1 MSNAILDQTCTRGVE
16 SGEAW
21 SSGQEEEH
29 QGRGSLHEKGHPVV
43 QTGEEWREGEGE
55 GEGEGENAQCKREV
69 VQPGGGSIAT
79 YFKHLYM
86 YMYNAPTRVLIKR
99 TKCKLGRSY

>member
-1 MSNAILDQTCTRGVE
+1 MRKVIQLCRLERN
-16 SGEAW
+16 
-21 SSGQEEEH
+21 
-29 QGRGSLHEKGHPVV
+29 
-43 QTGEEWREGEGE
+43 GEEWREGE

-86 YMYNAPTRVLIKR
+86 
-99 TKCKLGRSY
+99 